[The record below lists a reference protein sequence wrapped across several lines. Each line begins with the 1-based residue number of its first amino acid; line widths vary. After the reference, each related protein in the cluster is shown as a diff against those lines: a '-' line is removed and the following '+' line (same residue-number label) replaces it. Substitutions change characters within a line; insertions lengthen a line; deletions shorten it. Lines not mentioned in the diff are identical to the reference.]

1 MRTTIVDRL
10 TPKGKSPLMTANAR
24 VESPCETPLAPPW
37 RIGTV
42 QVASPSVSG
51 PAPALRHQMAE
62 ETMPIWKMG
71 AAAAAF
77 ALTLVGTPALADD
90 IPMSELPDQVR
101 QTVERETANGE
112 ILDVERDDD
121 GETVYEIE
129 FRENNQKFE

>member
-1 MRTTIVDRL
+1 
-10 TPKGKSPLMTANAR
+10 
-24 VESPCETPLAPPW
+24 
-37 RIGTV
+37 
-42 QVASPSVSG
+42 
-51 PAPALRHQMAE
+51 
-62 ETMPIWKMG
+62 MPIWKMG

-129 FRENNQKFE
+129 FRENNQKFELDVSPDGQVLRRHAD